1 MAIEKKTNNTPVVSV
16 IVPNY
21 NHSQYLD
28 ERINSIL
35 NQTYQ
40 NFELILLDDNSTD
53 NSKEILEKYRNNPHV
68 SRIEYNDT
76 NSGSTFKQWEKGIN
90 LSSGDLIWIAE
101 SDDSCYPEMLEELVR
116 EFENNEK
123 CVLAYC
129 KSNFY
134 HGGKLHETANNTKK
148 PVSMS
153 GKTFI
158 KVYLSCGNSVSNASS
173 ALFKKEV
180 AKQIKK
186 DYLDYKGAGDRLFW
200 IYLSEFGD
208 VSIVRKRLNIFRLH
222 DNNSTSKYYYYGIN
236 QIEDKKILDYLCRKR
251 YVGRFI
257 LLASRIRYCNSQ
269 VVGRAFATEEIREN
283 VEKCWGVT
291 KSELILINIYR
302 LLLNILRKA
311 GLR

>member
-1 MAIEKKTNNTPVVSV
+1 MEKNNNCTPLVSV

-21 NHSQYLD
+21 NHSQYLG

-53 NSKEILEKYRNNPHV
+53 NSRDILEKYRNNPHV

-76 NSGSTFKQWEKGIN
+76 NSGSPFKQWEKGIN

-101 SDDSCYPEMLEELVR
+101 SDDSCFPEMLEELVR
-116 EFENNEK
+116 EFVNNER

-129 KSNFY
+129 KSNYY
-134 HGGKLHETANNTKK
+134 HGGKLFKTINNTKK
-148 PVSMS
+148 TVSMS

-158 KVYLSCGNSVSNASS
+158 KVFLSCGNSVSNASS

-180 AKQIKK
+180 AIKIKK

-222 DNNSTSKYYYYGIN
+222 DNNSTSRFYYYGIN
-236 QIEDKKILDYLCRKR
+236 QIEDKLILDYLCRKG
-251 YVGRFI
+251 YVGRLL
-257 LLASRIRYCNSQ
+257 LLASRVRYCNSQ
-269 VVGRAFATEEIREN
+269 VAGRAFATEEIREK
-283 VEKCWGVT
+283 VEKCWNLT
-291 KSELILINIYR
+291 KSERFLVKIYR
-302 LLLNILRKA
+302 ILLNVLKKT
-311 GLR
+311 GML